1 MCEQHEKQPTAKWW
15 LFHNKDWKTME
26 MLNGNKHNIKVN
38 IGFFFLVM
46 MFHGH
51 AQNDW
56 CLMICLFIFEKKIG
70 FGMEK

>member
-38 IGFFFLVM
+38 IGFFF
-46 MFHGH
+46 
-51 AQNDW
+51 
-56 CLMICLFIFEKKIG
+56 
-70 FGMEK
+70 FGDDVSWPCTK